1 MNLKACFCGIA
12 LLLSFLVPSTVL
24 AQGYDMGV
32 IKGTNGCG
40 GRPEYSV
47 FIDNEDTNNVN
58 TRSGWIG
65 GITSDKNTTLRF
77 CAVNSWEFA
86 SVPGGPYM
94 LISLTPGFCPRG
106 GMVQRIVDCENSR
119 PTCNSNIPGVILD
132 SASKDLALTFCHFP
146 QDSFSF
152 NGFPFYGFTYGVFAP
167 SSFSGALGTGY
178 VYMDDQQ
185 AGITGDNQNYWC
197 DAIDGVYDGSACSGL
212 SDDRNYF
219 NSLTGGHNTGFRLIR
234 AR

>member
-1 MNLKACFCGIA
+1 MNLKARFCGVA
-12 LLLSFLVPSTVL
+12 LLSSFLVPSAVL
-24 AQGYDMGV
+24 AQTYDMAV
-32 IKGTNGCG
+32 IKGTDGCG

-47 FIDNEDTNNVN
+47 YIDNEDSNNAN
-58 TRSGWIG
+58 NRSGWLG
-65 GITSDKNTTLRF
+65 GIVSNTNTTLRF
-77 CAVNSWEFA
+77 CAVNSWEFS
-86 SVPGGPYM
+86 SVAGGPYM
-94 LISLTPGFCPRG
+94 LLSLQPGFCGRG
-106 GMVQRIVDCENSR
+106 AMVQRIVDCENSR
-119 PTCNSNIPGVILD
+119 PACNSNIPGVILD
-132 SASKDLALTFCHFP
+132 SGSKDLALTFCYFA

-152 NGFPFYGFTYGVFAP
+152 NGFPYYGISYGVFAP

-197 DAIDGVYDGSACSGL
+197 DDISGIYDGSACSGL

-219 NSLTGGHNTGFRLIR
+219 NILMGGHNTGFRLIR